1 MLCSVLICCV
11 VLFSVFGSRRVE
23 CVMRIAT
30 MPACAL
36 DWREQPTD
44 SHHRVLV
51 MFMGSSRAHTERSYT
66 NTEMIQKE
74 EKTEK
79 KKEPQSDCSEQ
90 KKPLNRKNKN
100 NNINISILS
109 HSQATLISLP
119 CIAALCLLC
128 SLPPTC
134 RAALVIPPSALRSP
148 DYQVHP
154 VQILAINFGG
164 FDVDAGYSTTKQ
176 Q

>member
-1 MLCSVLICCV
+1 
-11 VLFSVFGSRRVE
+11 
-23 CVMRIAT
+23 

-79 KKEPQSDCSEQ
+79 KKRTAKRLQRAEKTAQQKEQ
-90 KKPLNRKNKN
+90 
-100 NNINISILS
+100 
-109 HSQATLISLP
+109 
-119 CIAALCLLC
+119 
-128 SLPPTC
+128 
-134 RAALVIPPSALRSP
+134 
-148 DYQVHP
+148 
-154 VQILAINFGG
+154 
-164 FDVDAGYSTTKQ
+164 Q
-176 Q
+176 QQ